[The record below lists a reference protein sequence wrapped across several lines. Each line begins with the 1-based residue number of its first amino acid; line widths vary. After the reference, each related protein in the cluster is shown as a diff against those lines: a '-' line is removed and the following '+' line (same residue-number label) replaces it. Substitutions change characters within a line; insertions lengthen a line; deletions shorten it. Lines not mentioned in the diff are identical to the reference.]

1 VEADSIG
8 IAVSQRSIDAFLSL
22 RTENSMA
29 DILLAHSFFL
39 RFDPKQWRAMQ
50 PYAPLGTLYAAAY
63 LRQHGYDAALFDS
76 MLANGAAD
84 ILPQL
89 EKHSP
94 GLVVFYE
101 DSFNWLS
108 KMCLTRMREAC
119 FEMIGLAKKALGK
132 DVPVIVAGSDPT
144 DHQQMYFDRGADF
157 AIIGEGEI
165 SLQELA
171 DTLLGK
177 SRKKPEEIPGVAF
190 PQNGKVQRT
199 APRGFQKNLDMFPFP
214 AWDLLETE
222 KYRAAWRQKHGY
234 YSVNLVTTRG
244 CPFRCNWCAK
254 PIYGDRYNNR
264 SPENVVEEMLWLR
277 RHFRPDH
284 LWFADDIF
292 GLKPGWVEK
301 FGDAVK
307 AADVATPFKIQARV
321 DLLHEEAVAG
331 LKKAGCKTVWV
342 GAESGSQ
349 KILDAMD
356 KGTTVEQIYAAAGR
370 LRRHGIEVC
379 FFLQFGYLGETDE
392 DIEKTLKMV
401 RDCQPDDI
409 GISVS
414 YPLPG
419 TRFYERVK
427 SELGDKQNWEHSD
440 DLDLMFRGQYQPDFY
455 RQLHRVVHQEFR
467 LRQATALFSELC
479 RHPSHFNL
487 SNLRRMISAV
497 GRLPLLHAERARL
510 NRLRIPNRQSMK

>member
-1 VEADSIG
+1 VREKAIYLK
-8 IAVSQRSIDAFLSL
+8 F
-22 RTENSMA
+22 MA

-63 LRQHGYDAALFDS
+63 LRQQGYEVAAFDS
-76 MLANGAAD
+76 MLASSPAD
-84 ILPQL
+84 FLPLL
-89 EKHSP
+89 EKHQP
-94 GLVVFYE
+94 RVVVFYE

-108 KMCLTRMREAC
+108 KMCLIRMRAAC
-119 FEMIGLAKKALGK
+119 FEMIKLVKRHNGREM
-132 DVPVIVAGSDPT
+132 PVIVAGSDPT
-144 DHQQMYFDRGADF
+144 DHQQMYFDHGADF
-157 AIIGEGEI
+157 AILGEGEFT
-165 SLQELA
+165 LYELVDA
-171 DTLLGK
+171 LLGK
-177 SRKKPEEIPGVAF
+177 SARRPEEISGVAF
-190 PQNGKVQRT
+190 PKNGGVEKT
-199 APRGFQKNLDMFPFP
+199 APRGFQKNLDMLPFP
-214 AWDLLETE
+214 AWDLLDVE
-222 KYRAAWRQKHGY
+222 KYRSAWRKKHGY

-254 PIYGDRYNNR
+254 PIYGDRYNSR

-277 RHFRPDH
+277 KNFHHDH
-284 LWFADDIF
+284 IWFADDIF

-301 FGDAVK
+301 FGDAVQ
-307 AADVATPFKIQARV
+307 AADVVTPFKIQARV

-356 KGTTVEQIYAAAGR
+356 KGTTVEQIYATAAR

-379 FFLQFGYLGETDE
+379 FFLQFGYPGETDE
-392 DIEKTLKMV
+392 DIEKTIKMV
-401 RDCQPDDI
+401 RNCQPDDI

-427 SELGDKQNWEHSD
+427 GELGEKQNWEHSD
-440 DLDLMFRGQYQPDFY
+440 DLDLMFRGQYQPEFY

-467 LRQATALFSELC
+467 LRKATALFSGLWK
-479 RHPSHFNL
+479 HPSRLTL
-487 SNLRRMISAV
+487 SHIRRLIAAA
-497 GRLPLLHAERARL
+497 GRAPLLHWERVKLDR
-510 NRLRIPNRQSMK
+510 RKVPNRIIA

>member
-1 VEADSIG
+1 M
-8 IAVSQRSIDAFLSL
+8 
-22 RTENSMA
+22 TMA

-39 RFDPKQWRAMQ
+39 RFDPKQWRMMQ

-63 LRQHGYDAALFDS
+63 LRRQGYDVAVFDS
-76 MLANGAAD
+76 MLANGPHD
-84 ILPQL
+84 IVPLLAQHHPRA
-89 EKHSP
+89 
-94 GLVVFYE
+94 VVFYE

-119 FEMIGLAKKALGK
+119 FEMIGLVKKYCGSS
-132 DVPVIVAGSDPT
+132 VPVIVAGSDPT
-144 DHQQMYFDRGADF
+144 DHQQRYFERGADF

-165 SLQELA
+165 SVQELV
-171 DTLLGK
+171 DMLLGK
-177 SRKKPEEIPGVAF
+177 SRQKPEEIPGIAF
-190 PQNGKVQRT
+190 PRNGVVQRT
-199 APRGFQKNLDMFPFP
+199 VPRGFQRNLDVFPFP
-214 AWDLLETE
+214 AWDLLEVE
-222 KYRAAWRQKHGY
+222 KYQNVWRQKHGY
-234 YSVNLVTTRG
+234 YSLNLVTTRG

-254 PIYGDRYNNR
+254 PIYGDRYNSR
-264 SPENVVEEMLWLR
+264 SPENVVEEMLWL
-277 RHFRPDH
+277 HDNFQPDH

-301 FGDAVK
+301 FGEAVQ
-307 AADVATPFKIQARV
+307 AAEVVTPFKIQARV
-321 DLLHEEAVAG
+321 DLLSEEVVAA
-331 LKKAGCKTVWV
+331 LKKAGCKTAWV

-356 KGTTVEQIYAAAGR
+356 KGTTVEQIYATAAR

-379 FFLQFGYLGETDE
+379 FFLQFGYPGETDE

-427 SELGDKQNWEHSD
+427 NEMGGKLNWEHSN

-467 LRQATALFSELC
+467 QRKTAMLFSDIW
-479 RHPSHFNL
+479 RHPAQLNL
-487 SNLRRMISAV
+487 GNIRKLIVAA
-497 GRLPLLHAERARL
+497 GRLPLLHWERAKL
-510 NRLRIPNRQSMK
+510 NQLKIPSRSMVSNA